1 MSSVRLIQSAEAI
14 LEAVRTVY
22 AQYPSST
29 VLEAQDLGALLYD
42 LKYLPY
48 RPLLR
53 DVHGAVEALA
63 IERGR
68 DVAELTWTEVRTV
81 FGFKLVEIRSKTT
94 LTINSRVVRVEE

>member
-1 MSSVRLIQSAEAI
+1 MSSVRLIQSAEAV

-68 DVAELTWTEVRTV
+68 DVAALSSTEVRTV
-81 FGFKLVEIRSKTT
+81 FCLKWVEIRSTAT
-94 LTINSRVVRVEE
+94 LTTNSRVVQIEE